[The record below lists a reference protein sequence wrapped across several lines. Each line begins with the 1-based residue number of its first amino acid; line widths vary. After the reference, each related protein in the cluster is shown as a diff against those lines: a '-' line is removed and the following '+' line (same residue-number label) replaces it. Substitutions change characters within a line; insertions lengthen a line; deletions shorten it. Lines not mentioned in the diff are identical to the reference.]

1 MLKKSG
7 FKLDVKFISLII
19 YKVTLQWG
27 ISIFSINHIFQP
39 TTTEMRVWM
48 FIQNNETRVENIF
61 KTKLTYPIRVGLILS
76 CDFRSAFES
85 SSKNFEENLNCK

>member
-39 TTTEMRVWM
+39 TTTEMSLDVH
-48 FIQNNETRVENIF
+48 
-61 KTKLTYPIRVGLILS
+61 TK
-76 CDFRSAFES
+76 
-85 SSKNFEENLNCK
+85 